1 MPRGNYQNLV
11 QNKQRTPEERRESA
25 RKAGIASGDS
35 RREKRAIREALQ
47 KRLSNNYSIGE
58 KEDKQKLGGYEALA
72 ESMIVQAIKGNVAA
86 FIAIRDSIGERP
98 TDKFE
103 FESSE
108 LTGIKINFVDK
119 SGIRKGK
126 EKDPKI
132 VGDYT
137 PSTNTEE

>member
-25 RKAGIASGDS
+25 RKAGIASGDA
-35 RREKRAIREALQ
+35 RREKRAIRDALQ

-58 KEDKQKLGGYEALA
+58 KEDKKKLGGYEALA
-72 ESMIVQAIKGNVAA
+72 EAMIVQAVKGNVAA

-98 TDKFE
+98 TDKVE

-119 SGIRKGK
+119 SGTRKGK

-132 VGDYT
+132 IGEYT